1 MRKPPLTVAEHGEC
15 GVNVSRRFLHLA
27 EVVTGSLTGE
37 AGCPPRQTCDTDRFG
52 GDASEGL
59 CRRYGAPVVCGLE
72 VVRTA
77 VRTQP
82 SRPSRTP
89 PRVIVNT
96 SGVVTCRLRG
106 QVNRWLNAVRRL
118 SDGLSGPPTRATW
131 ATCPSRGPGTLWAL
145 QSLPKSGSNSPVTLS
160 PSSICCRSLHVAC

>member
-1 MRKPPLTVAEHGEC
+1 MD
-15 GVNVSRRFLHLA
+15 VSRRFPHLA
-27 EVVTGSLTGE
+27 EVVTGSLTGV
-37 AGCPPRQTCDTDRFG
+37 AGCPPRQASDTERFG

-59 CRRYGAPVVCGLE
+59 CRRCGAPVVCGPE
-72 VVRTA
+72 MVRTA

-82 SRPSRTP
+82 SRPSWTP
-89 PRVIVNT
+89 VRVIVNT
-96 SGVVTCRLRG
+96 SGVLRCSLRG

-118 SDGLSGPPTRATW
+118 SDGLSGPSTRATW

-145 QSLPKSGSNSPVTLS
+145 QSLPKSGSDSPVTLS